1 MATRPPVALAV
12 GALVC
17 AALAGC
23 GGGPDAVTP
32 TATPTQYIAAVEQLM
47 DPPAQ
52 LASSVSE
59 RAGGSTVP
67 RPSRK
72 RLDRIVASARE
83 RLAEFRAIRL
93 GDPVAAAPARPPR
106 RRLRAADPVHG
117 RRRRRP
123 RRRGPR
129 RASPRRARP
138 FLDALDSLPSAA
150 ASSR

>member
-23 GGGPDAVTP
+23 GGGSDAVTP

-59 RAGGSTVP
+59 RAGDSTVP

-72 RLDRIVASARE
+72 RLDRIVTSARE
-83 RLAEFRAIRL
+83 RLADFRAIRL
-93 GDPVAAAPARPPR
+93 GDPVLRRQRARLAGAYA
-106 RRLRAADPVHG
+106 RLIPSMDGVVDALVDEDSTGLAT
-117 RRRRRP
+117 
-123 RRRGPR
+123 
-129 RASPRRARP
+129 AARP